1 MCPGWQNHGV
11 VAPRDSV
18 PVTMSRHCSAF
29 SFAEN
34 QETKGL
40 LLSNCA
46 AAHVKAEDKLL
57 HVGVHHMDRCRWAHL
72 HLEAHV
78 QRLARTESRR
88 EGDEL
93 FKPAGLQLPNL
104 QSGDNTDSPYG
115 IATRMK

>member
-1 MCPGWQNHGV
+1 MPGMAGPG
-11 VAPRDSV
+11 APRDSV
-18 PVTMSRHCSAF
+18 PVTMSRPCSAF

-34 QETKGL
+34 QEMKGP

-57 HVGVHHMDRCRWAHL
+57 PVGVHRCRRALL

-78 QRLARTESRR
+78 QKLARTASHW
-88 EGDEL
+88 EGEEL
-93 FKPAGLQLPNL
+93 FKPAGPQLRKI

>member
-1 MCPGWQNHGV
+1 MPGMAEPG
-11 VAPRDSV
+11 APRDNV
-18 PVTMSRHCSAF
+18 PVTMSRPCSAF

-34 QETKGL
+34 QEMKGL

-57 HVGVHHMDRCRWAHL
+57 HVGVHRMDRCRRALL

-78 QRLARTESRR
+78 QKLARTASRR
-88 EGDEL
+88 EGEEL
-93 FKPAGLQLPNL
+93 FKPAGPQLRKI

>member
-1 MCPGWQNHGV
+1 MGLGSWPTSLPDLEGV
-11 VAPRDSV
+11 QQLAVMLACISGMNWD
-18 PVTMSRHCSAF
+18 
-29 SFAEN
+29 
-34 QETKGL
+34 
-40 LLSNCA
+40 
-46 AAHVKAEDKLL
+46 VKAEDKLL